1 MSLPDGQHYVL
12 EIRRSGKA
20 CETRQHR
27 KQKESQMP
35 TGKIK
40 TLLKGFGFIQPDDG
54 GKDVHFHRTGLKDIQ
69 FDELVEGQ
77 LVTSYTITQGQ
88 KGPTASNVEVEIVAQ
103 QKVDISE
110 VIEKGGEPLVTAAEN
125 LGRKL
130 ARNLKTSQIR
140 KVYGAVKKIQMSEE
154 FNRNELIMLKP
165 KLAYAAARKP
175 EVEDLKDAL
184 TQAINQVDNNEK
196 FKNFVDFFEAILA
209 YHRAFGGE

>member
-1 MSLPDGQHYVL
+1 
-12 EIRRSGKA
+12 
-20 CETRQHR
+20 
-27 KQKESQMP
+27 MP

-54 GKDVHFHRTGLKDIQ
+54 GKDVHFSQRALKNSQ
-69 FDELVEGQ
+69 FDQLVEGQ
-77 LVTSYTITQGQ
+77 QVTSYTITQGER
-88 KGPTASNVEVEIVAQ
+88 GPTASNVEVEAVAQ

-110 VIEKGGEPLVTAAEN
+110 IIEKGGEPLVTAAEN

-154 FNRNELIMLKP
+154 FNQNELIMLKP

-175 EVEDLKDAL
+175 EVEALKDVL
-184 TQAINQVDNNEK
+184 TQAINHVDNTDK

-209 YHRAFGGE
+209 YHKAFGGD

>member
-1 MSLPDGQHYVL
+1 
-12 EIRRSGKA
+12 
-20 CETRQHR
+20 
-27 KQKESQMP
+27 MP

-54 GKDVHFHRTGLKDIQ
+54 SKDVHFSRRALKNVQ

-77 LVTSYTITQGQ
+77 QVISYTITQGD
-88 KGPTASNVEVEIVAQ
+88 KGPTASNVEVEAVAQ

-110 VIEKGGEPLVTAAEN
+110 IIEKGGEPLVTAAEI

-130 ARNLKTSQIR
+130 ARNLKTAQIR
-140 KVYGAVKKIQMSEE
+140 KVYGAVKKIQMSE

-184 TQAINQVDNNEK
+184 TEAINEVDNDKK

>member
-1 MSLPDGQHYVL
+1 
-12 EIRRSGKA
+12 
-20 CETRQHR
+20 
-27 KQKESQMP
+27 MP

-54 GKDVHFHRTGLKDIQ
+54 SKDIHFSRRALKNAQ

-77 LVTSYTITQGQ
+77 QVTSYTIARGD
-88 KGPTASNVEVEIVAQ
+88 KGPTASNIEVEEIAQ

-110 VIEKGGEPLVTAAEN
+110 IIEKGGEPLVTAAEI

-140 KVYGAVKKIQMSEE
+140 KVYGAVKKIQMSEK
-154 FNRNELIMLKP
+154 FSRNELIMLKP

-175 EVEDLKDAL
+175 EVEDLKDTL
-184 TQAINQVDNNEK
+184 TKAINEVDNDEEK

-209 YHRAFGGE
+209 YHKAFGGE